1 MRSGRN
7 LGLLALLGVAT
18 AASAEEVV
26 TGEENTIRVEVN
38 VVNLPVTVTDHE
50 GHYVEDL
57 KKADFTVW
65 EDGEQVEVRYFTRS
79 VEEEK
84 KPPLSAGFIID
95 LSNKAGLNYKTNQ
108 HSIGELAWM
117 LVPEGG
123 KNKGFLF
130 GYHTEVDEFVDFTND
145 PNRSHREDGE
155 PQAGL
160 RQRDG

>member
-1 MRSGRN
+1 MRSGWS

-18 AASAEEVV
+18 AVSAEEVV
-26 TGEENTIRVEVN
+26 TGEENTVRGEVT

-50 GHYVEDL
+50 GLYFEDL

-84 KPPLSAGFIID
+84 EPPLSASFIID
-95 LSNKAGLNYKTNQ
+95 LSNTAGLDYKTNQ
-108 HSIGELAWM
+108 HSIGDLAWM

-123 KNKGFLF
+123 KNKGFRF
-130 GYHTEVDEFVDFTND
+130 GYHTEVDEFVDLTSD
-145 PNRSHREDGE
+145 PNRSHREGGE
-155 PQAGL
+155 PQARL
-160 RQRDG
+160 WQRDG